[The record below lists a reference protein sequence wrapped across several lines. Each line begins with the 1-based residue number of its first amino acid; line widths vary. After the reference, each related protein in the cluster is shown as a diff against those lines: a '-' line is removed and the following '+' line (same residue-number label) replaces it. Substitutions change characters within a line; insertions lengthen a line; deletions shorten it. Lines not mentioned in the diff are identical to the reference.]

1 MRVLCTSQ
9 LRLVSLNIS
18 YTSKLLILS
27 NSIGLDSF
35 IFKGFE
41 DNWQGLQPPTFN
53 VKSANFTCKCRGKVL
68 LFGKMGKIYLVSVCR
83 PPWVYHSALHTV
95 GGNIGVGWK
104 DQVSMKSECRFH
116 PSNGTLVSR
125 SNLIFIPFFF
135 LKKRTNIISYTVVH
149 YPQRTNNNFR

>member
-41 DNWQGLQPPTFN
+41 DNWQSLQPSTFS
-53 VKSANFTCKCRGKVL
+53 VKSANFTCKCRGQGSVVWKNGQDIWVQSFSASEFTTVPCTL
-68 LFGKMGKIYLVSVCR
+68 WVGTLELDEKTRWIWKVSVDFILLMEHL
-83 PPWVYHSALHTV
+83 YQ
-95 GGNIGVGWK
+95 
-104 DQVSMKSECRFH
+104 DQTSFSFH
-116 PSNGTLVSR
+116 FSFWRKGPT
-125 SNLIFIPFFF
+125 
-135 LKKRTNIISYTVVH
+135 
-149 YPQRTNNNFR
+149 

>member
-41 DNWQGLQPPTFN
+41 DNWQGLQPPTFT
-53 VKSANFTCKCRGKVL
+53 VKSANFTCKCRGQ
-68 LFGKMGKIYLVSVCR
+68 SVVWKNGQDI
-83 PPWVYHSALHTV
+83 WVQSFSPSEFTTVHTV

-104 DQVSMKSECRFH
+104 DQVNMKSECRFH

>member
-1 MRVLCTSQ
+1 MRVLCTSK

-41 DNWQGLQPPTFN
+41 DNWQGLQPPTFS
-53 VKSANFTCKCRGKVL
+53 VKSDNLTCKCRGKVL
-68 LFGKMGKIYLVSVCR
+68 LFGKMGKIYLVSV
-83 PPWVYHSALHTV
+83 LHC
-95 GGNIGVGWK
+95 GWELGVGWK
-104 DQVSMKSECRFH
+104 DQVNMKSECRFH